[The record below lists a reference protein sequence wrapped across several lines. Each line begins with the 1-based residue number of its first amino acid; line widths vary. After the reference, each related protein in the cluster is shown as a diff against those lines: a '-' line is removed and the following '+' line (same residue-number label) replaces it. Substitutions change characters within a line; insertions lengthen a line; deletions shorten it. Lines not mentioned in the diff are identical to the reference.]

1 MIDSKCSICYEP
13 VIFWT
18 KKGAYSIFECPTCGF
33 GQVLP
38 KLTLADIHV
47 LYDQS
52 GHDSQEVKRKNV
64 ELPDVLNK
72 EKEYPNSTIDAKNI
86 FQTCLSISRSPLKS
100 LLDIGAGYGFFS
112 HEFLKQGFK
121 VDAIEMA
128 ANEGKIFKELNG
140 FEPYN
145 CAFEEYKTDK
155 LYSHILMSQILEHV
169 IDPEDW
175 IKRANALLE
184 KEGLLIIALPNFGSI
199 FKKVMHEKEP
209 FIIPP
214 YHLNYFTKKS
224 LSQLLERNGFDIIE
238 YKTISRL
245 PFKKIFS
252 KFPTPVVSV
261 LTILGNI
268 VLKVIDFL
276 SMGAI
281 INVYARKK

>member
-1 MIDSKCSICYEP
+1 ML
-13 VIFWT
+13 V
-18 KKGAYSIFECPTCGF
+18 
-33 GQVLP
+33 
-38 KLTLADIHV
+38 
-47 LYDQS
+47 
-52 GHDSQEVKRKNV
+52 
-64 ELPDVLNK
+64 
-72 EKEYPNSTIDAKNI
+72 
-86 FQTCLSISRSPLKS
+86 
-100 LLDIGAGYGFFS
+100 
-112 HEFLKQGFK
+112 FK

-199 FKKVMHEKEP
+199 FKKVMREKEP

-224 LSQLLERNGFDIIE
+224 LSQLLKRNGFEIIE

-252 KFPTPVVSV
+252 KFPAPVVSIFS
-261 LTILGNI
+261 ILGNF

-276 SMGAI
+276 SMGSI